1 MRLDVHKF
9 TLNEALDE
17 IMIKFYE
24 CVELQDFSLEIIH
37 GYKHGTRIKD
47 YIRSSGFMKEAARIG
62 YEIVSKNFADKGV
75 TIFQL
80 KPSKNV
86 SKINPIPRS
95 PSTGTISEHKKQT
108 VFCLKCKE
116 TLILMKDV
124 NWYKCPKCG
133 KLTKK

>member
-47 YIRSSGFMKEAARIG
+47 YIRSSGFIKEAARFR
-62 YEIVSKNFADKGV
+62 YEFVSKNFADKGV
-75 TIFQL
+75 TIFLL
-80 KPSKNV
+80 KSSKNI
-86 SKINPIPRS
+86 SKINPIQRS
-95 PSTGTISEHKKQT
+95 PSTGTISENKMPLN
-108 VFCLKCKE
+108 FCLKCKIA
-116 TLILMKDV
+116 LIFIKEV
-124 NWYKCPKCG
+124 NWYECPNCG
-133 KLTKK
+133 KLTRR